1 MDVRSIATSAAVDGL
16 SPAPYVKTILGQNFP
31 SLPVNVGNTGTLFS
45 QDLSRA
51 ILHESLLYL
60 LRAMSHM
67 VSYESIYTKHQ
78 FSWALVTLYY
88 SNYFS
93 ALSMNRL
100 AGRAISTTNGKSFD
114 IVADRVQS
122 NYLIERI
129 TTNNHKL
136 VWSTNYDLY
145 SSFNWKNSSY
155 DGTLVKVNMKDHYE
169 RKSRE
174 FVNYHPDSY
183 KELFKSR
190 SNGNFISCFRRNY
203 CTSPSTVMLLPF
215 PGDIERM
222 IATLE
227 CRAIGRQVI
236 ILSIIHEIFDLL
248 QPTSKEIVS
257 KYFIS
262 FSKNIMSRSPFNS
275 KLKTIFHSLV
285 NDFIHR

>member
-1 MDVRSIATSAAVDGL
+1 MDVRSIAMRAAADGL
-16 SPAPYVKTILGQNFP
+16 SPAPYVKDILGQNFP
-31 SLPVNVGNTGTLFS
+31 SLPVNVGTTGTLFS
-45 QDLSRA
+45 QSLSRA
-51 ILHESLLYL
+51 LLHESLLYL

-67 VSYESIYTKHQ
+67 VSYEAIYTKHQ

-114 IVADRVQS
+114 IIADIIQS

-129 TTNNHKL
+129 ATNNHVS

-145 SSFNWKNSSY
+145 ASFNWQDSSY
-155 DGTLVKVNMKDHYE
+155 DGTLIRVNVKDHYE

-174 FVNYHPDSY
+174 FINYHPDSY

-190 SNGNFISCFRRNY
+190 SKGNLMSCFGKNY

-215 PGDIERM
+215 SNDIERM

-236 ILSIIHEIFDLL
+236 ILSITREIFNIL

-257 KYFIS
+257 EYFIG
-262 FSKNIMSRSPFNS
+262 FSKNIMNRSPFNS
-275 KLKTIFHSLV
+275 KLKAIFQSLV
-285 NDFIHR
+285 KDFLY